1 MACRAAGGHS
11 TRQISFLHYCLT
23 QALLQSR
30 WLPTETAAED
40 ALQLLLFRTT
50 EFRAGLPALSPSKQ
64 QQEQISGIYPQ
75 GGQHWRHPRGL
86 GEQTLEALMSRG
98 LESVS
103 PGQLEPMTHALA
115 LLAVLHTEHPVGWVC
130 RRLGSNQ
137 HAEKRKARFQ
147 ASQAVGTK
155 VWDVGHWVWSL

>member
-1 MACRAAGGHS
+1 MAHRTRLMACRAAGGHS

-23 QALLQSR
+23 QAFLQSH

-40 ALQLLLFRTT
+40 ALQLLLFRTQSSEWVSLRCHLVSSSRNRLAASVLREDST
-50 EFRAGLPALSPSKQ
+50 GNIRG
-64 QQEQISGIYPQ
+64 
-75 GGQHWRHPRGL
+75 GL

-115 LLAVLHTEHPVGWVC
+115 LLAVLHTHRASCG
-130 RRLGSNQ
+130 LGLQ
-137 HAEKRKARFQ
+137 ETRQQPAC
-147 ASQAVGTK
+147 
-155 VWDVGHWVWSL
+155 

>member
-1 MACRAAGGHS
+1 MPFSSCCSGPQSSERVSLRCHLVSSSRNRLAASVLREDS
-11 TRQISFLHYCLT
+11 TGDIR
-23 QALLQSR
+23 
-30 WLPTETAAED
+30 
-40 ALQLLLFRTT
+40 
-50 EFRAGLPALSPSKQ
+50 G
-64 QQEQISGIYPQ
+64 
-75 GGQHWRHPRGL
+75 GL

>member
-1 MACRAAGGHS
+1 MPFSSCCAGPQSSERVSLSCHLVSSSRNRLAASVLREDS
-11 TRQISFLHYCLT
+11 TGNIR
-23 QALLQSR
+23 
-30 WLPTETAAED
+30 
-40 ALQLLLFRTT
+40 
-50 EFRAGLPALSPSKQ
+50 G
-64 QQEQISGIYPQ
+64 
-75 GGQHWRHPRGL
+75 GL
-86 GEQTLEALMSRG
+86 GEQILEALMSQG

-115 LLAVLHTEHPVGWVC
+115 LLAVLHMCRASCGWVC

-155 VWDVGHWVWSL
+155 VWDTGCRACRQQPRFSAAKCTPGTLQTQPLPLVSDALAPDTGI